1 MTLEKLEAAKH
12 LFLIFPAGCGGN
24 HLANLLSL
32 DPVFAPRYKINPN
45 RYFSNMVKDY
55 LIKFASAT
63 PGANAVAHFS
73 ALENLQLDLLE
84 PETQNILDSSGIYIF
99 CSHAFEFTIRN
110 QSKKLE
116 KFNNKI
122 FLLFSV
128 PTGKNKLVK
137 SRMDNGLWSKGEH
150 VDMIIDG
157 GKMKVDDLYDPKT
170 FCRKNY
176 ISMDQVVLIDTD
188 RFYSIEG
195 YDYMH
200 DLIYENFNI
209 TLHPFCRE
217 LHTVYMKYAE
227 AGYSNS

>member
-1 MTLEKLEAAKH
+1 MTLEKLESAKH

-24 HLANLLSL
+24 HLANMLSL
-32 DPVFAPRYKINPN
+32 DPVFAPRYEINSDIYASTMLQN
-45 RYFSNMVKDY
+45 YTFKFSNTADG
-55 LIKFASAT
+55 L
-63 PGANAVAHFS
+63 NAVAHFS
-73 ALENLQLDLLE
+73 ALENLQTNTLDS
-84 PETQNILDSSGIYIF
+84 ETQNILDSKGIYIF

-110 QSKKLE
+110 RSKKLE
-116 KFNNKI
+116 NFKNKI

-137 SRMDNGLWSKGEH
+137 SRMDQGPWSKGEH
-150 VDMIIDG
+150 VDMVTDG
-157 GKMKVDDLYDPKT
+157 GKMKLTELYDPKT
-170 FCRKNY
+170 FCKANSV
-176 ISMDQVVLIDTD
+176 SMDQIVTIDTD

-200 DLIYENFNI
+200 NLIYENFSI

-217 LHTVYMKYAE
+217 LHTVYMKYME